1 MSCGCGNNQNLN
13 QILAERQE
21 IQSSDDPYVGKT
33 VRHTSGK
40 ILSIQSPIKDVNGMV
55 IGYIA
60 IEDPNRT
67 VRIFSKDISEILA

>member
-1 MSCGCGNNQNLN
+1 
-13 QILAERQE
+13 
-21 IQSSDDPYVGKT
+21 VGKK

-67 VRIFSKDISEILA
+67 VRIFAKDVSEILA

>member
-1 MSCGCGNNQNLN
+1 MSCGCGNNKNLN
-13 QILAERQE
+13 QILTERQE
-21 IQSSDDPYVGKT
+21 IQSSDDPYVGKK

-67 VRIFSKDISEILA
+67 VRIFAKDVSEILA